1 MNKEEGCHTEAKVFG
16 QTKSSICLRL
26 TSSENFNSDM
36 QITARKNEEQ
46 VSNNNLDTLKDEKVI
61 TVVFGD
67 QLKKIMNYIHEIS
80 PFSSNALDD

>member
-1 MNKEEGCHTEAKVFG
+1 MYKEEGCHTEAKVFG

-46 VSNNNLDTLKDEKVI
+46 VSNNNLD
-61 TVVFGD
+61 
-67 QLKKIMNYIHEIS
+67 N
-80 PFSSNALDD
+80 

>member
-1 MNKEEGCHTEAKVFG
+1 MYKEEGCHTEAKVFV

-46 VSNNNLDTLKDEKVI
+46 VSNNNLDT
-61 TVVFGD
+61 
-67 QLKKIMNYIHEIS
+67 
-80 PFSSNALDD
+80 